1 MMTRK
6 FCIAAASAL
15 IAALSVTSP
24 AQSQSYPSKPVRLI
38 TGFPAGGPTDL
49 MARVLGEKLQA
60 AWKQPVIVEAR
71 PGASGIVSM
80 ELLKN
85 APADGYLLLVA
96 PTNTL
101 GVNPH
106 LFPKLPYDPL
116 KDFTLI
122 ARVAD
127 IDNLL
132 VVNAGVPAKTLDE
145 LAALARRSPSP
156 LTFGSPANGSQAH
169 IAGEFLNLHYGVK
182 MTHVPYKGVAP
193 AVNDLLGGQITMT
206 FATVPTV
213 LQHIR
218 SGKLRAIALPAKK
231 RNASIPD
238 VPTFAEQGV
247 ADFEAVTW
255 FLLIGPAGIPA
266 EVVAKIRAD
275 SMTALQD
282 PGVRE
287 RFRAFGAESPAPG
300 AEDLD
305 AFLRADLARWGKVI
319 RAAGIKAD

>member
-1 MMTRK
+1 MMDRRFWIAVACTV
-6 FCIAAASAL
+6 IAAFSG
-15 IAALSVTSP
+15 VGP
-24 AQSQSYPSKPVRLI
+24 VYSQSFPSKPVRLI

-49 MARVLGEKLQA
+49 MARILGEKLQA
-60 AWKQPVIVEAR
+60 TWKQPVVVEAK

-85 APADGYLLLVA
+85 APPDGYLLLVA

-106 LFPKLPYDPL
+106 LFPKLPYDPVR
-116 KDFTLI
+116 DFTLI

-127 IDNLL
+127 MDNLL
-132 VVNAGVPAKTLDE
+132 VVNAGVSAKTLQE
-145 LAALARRSPSP
+145 LAALARSNPSK

-169 IAGEFLNLHYGVK
+169 IAGEFLNLHYSVK

-193 AVNDLLGGQITMT
+193 AVNDLLGGQITMM

-213 LQHIR
+213 LPHVR
-218 SGKLRAIALPAKK
+218 SGKLRAIALPARK

-247 ADFEAVTW
+247 VDFEAVTW

-266 EVVAKIRAD
+266 ETVAKIRAD
-275 SMTALQD
+275 SIAALQD

-287 RFRAFGAESPAPG
+287 KFRTFGAESPAAG

>member
-1 MMTRK
+1 MMDRRFWIAVACTV
-6 FCIAAASAL
+6 IAAFSGAGP
-15 IAALSVTSP
+15 VY
-24 AQSQSYPSKPVRLI
+24 SQSFPSKPVRLI

-49 MARVLGEKLQA
+49 MARILGEKLQA
-60 AWKQPVIVEAR
+60 TWKQPVVVEAK

-85 APADGYLLLVA
+85 APPDGYLLLVA

-106 LFPKLPYDPL
+106 LFPKLPYDPVR
-116 KDFTLI
+116 DFTLI

-127 IDNLL
+127 MDNLL
-132 VVNAGVPAKTLDE
+132 VVNAGVSAKTLQE
-145 LAALARRSPSP
+145 LAALARSNPSK
-156 LTFGSPANGSQAH
+156 LT
-169 IAGEFLNLHYGVK
+169 
-182 MTHVPYKGVAP
+182 
-193 AVNDLLGGQITMT
+193 
-206 FATVPTV
+206 
-213 LQHIR
+213 
-218 SGKLRAIALPAKK
+218 
-231 RNASIPD
+231 
-238 VPTFAEQGV
+238 
-247 ADFEAVTW
+247 
-255 FLLIGPAGIPA
+255 LLIGPAGIPA

-275 SMTALQD
+275 SIAALQD

-287 RFRAFGAESPAPG
+287 KFRTFGAESPAPG